1 MSELDFLLVFSPA
14 QDENVTGGPAGSRA
28 SATSG
33 RWSASVILPLVPYF
47 TFVALFLLVPTVVLF
62 TKAFR
67 PVTGSTTSAM
77 VEAMNASNR
86 SSFMFS
92 LKLSLYSAVL
102 GAIIGFLFALAASRI
117 ERPRRLRN
125 LVTGFSGV
133 AANLGGIPLAF
144 AFIASLGAQGL
155 FTRIMYHYGV
165 DLYGAG
171 FKIYDFWG
179 IVVVYLYFQIPLML
193 LVMLPAI
200 DGLRPTW
207 REAAINIGA
216 SPFQYWRRVGLP
228 ILTPSL
234 LGGTLLLF
242 ANAFSAYATAYALSS
257 GGSRLVPVQIRFYL
271 QGNTITGKGNL
282 GYALAAWMVL
292 ILLFVM
298 TGYLLLRR
306 RAERWRTA

>member
-1 MSELDFLLVFSPA
+1 M
-14 QDENVTGGPAGSRA
+14 GSRA
-28 SATSG
+28 SF
-33 RWSASVILPLVPYF
+33 ASVRRSSSQVLPLAPYF
-47 TFVALFLLVPTVVLF
+47 LFVGLFLVVPTVVLF
-62 TKAFR
+62 AKAFR

-77 VEAMNASNR
+77 LEAMNESNR
-86 SSFMFS
+86 SSFLFS
-92 LKLSLYSAVL
+92 LKLSLISAVL
-102 GAIIGFLFALAASRI
+102 GAFFGFVFALATSRI

-144 AFIASLGAQGL
+144 AFIAALGAQGL
-155 FTRIMYHYGV
+155 FTRILFHNGI
-165 DLYGAG
+165 DLYGMG

-193 LVMLPAI
+193 LVMMPAI
-200 DGLRPTW
+200 EGLRPTW
-207 REAAINIGA
+207 REAAINLGA
-216 SPFQYWRRVGLP
+216 SPWQYWRRVGLP
-228 ILTPSL
+228 ILSPSL
-234 LGGTLLLF
+234 MGGTLLLF

-292 ILLFVM
+292 ILLVVM
-298 TGYLLLRR
+298 SAYLVLRN
-306 RAERWRTA
+306 RAERWRKE

>member
-1 MSELDFLLVFSPA
+1 MSELEFPWSTPFPE
-14 QDENVTGGPAGSRA
+14 ENVTGGPVGSRA
-28 SATSG
+28 SL
-33 RWSASVILPLVPYF
+33 ASLRRSSLLALPLAPYF
-47 TFVALFLLVPTVVLF
+47 LFVGLFLAVPTVVLF

-77 VEAMNASNR
+77 LEAMNESNR
-86 SSFMFS
+86 SSFLFS
-92 LKLSLYSAVL
+92 LKLSLISAVL
-102 GAIIGFLFALAASRI
+102 GAFFGFVFALATSRI

-144 AFIASLGAQGL
+144 AFIAALGAQGL
-155 FTRIMYHYGV
+155 FTRILFHNGI
-165 DLYGAG
+165 DLYGMG

-193 LVMLPAI
+193 LVMMPAI
-200 DGLRPTW
+200 EGLRPTW
-207 REAAINIGA
+207 REAAINLGA
-216 SPFQYWRRVGLP
+216 SPWQYWRRVGLP
-228 ILTPSL
+228 ILSPSL
-234 LGGTLLLF
+234 MGGTLLLF

-292 ILLFVM
+292 ILLVVM
-298 TGYLLLRR
+298 SAYLVLRN
-306 RAERWRTA
+306 RAERWRKA

>member
-1 MSELDFLLVFSPA
+1 MSEIDFLLKFSPV
-14 QDENVTGGPAGSRA
+14 QEKSVTGGPAGSRA

-33 RWSASVILPLVPYF
+33 RWSPSLVLPILPYF
-47 TFVALFLLVPTVVLF
+47 TFVGLFLLVPTVVLF

-92 LKLSLYSAVL
+92 LKLSLYSAIL

-155 FTRIMYHYGV
+155 FTRILYHNGI

>member
-1 MSELDFLLVFSPA
+1 M
-14 QDENVTGGPAGSRA
+14 GSRA
-28 SATSG
+28 SL
-33 RWSASVILPLVPYF
+33 ASLRRSSLLALPLAPYF
-47 TFVALFLLVPTVVLF
+47 LFVGLFLAVPTVVLF

-77 VEAMNASNR
+77 LEAINESNR
-86 SSFMFS
+86 SSFLFS
-92 LKLSLYSAVL
+92 LKLSLISAVL
-102 GAIIGFLFALAASRI
+102 GAFFGFVFALATSRI

-144 AFIASLGAQGL
+144 AFIAALGAQGL
-155 FTRIMYHYGV
+155 FTRILFHNGI
-165 DLYGAG
+165 DLYGTG

-193 LVMLPAI
+193 LVMMPAI
-200 DGLRPTW
+200 EGLRPTW
-207 REAAINIGA
+207 REAAINLGA
-216 SPFQYWRRVGLP
+216 SPWQYWRRVGLP
-228 ILTPSL
+228 ILSPSL
-234 LGGTLLLF
+234 MGGTLLLF

-292 ILLFVM
+292 ILLVVM
-298 TGYLLLRR
+298 SAYLVLRN
-306 RAERWRTA
+306 RAERWRKA

>member
-1 MSELDFLLVFSPA
+1 MSEFDFFWITPIPE
-14 QDENVTGGPAGSRA
+14 ENVGGGPVGSRA
-28 SATSG
+28 SF
-33 RWSASVILPLVPYF
+33 ASVRRSSSQALPLTPYF
-47 TFVALFLLVPTVVLF
+47 LFVGLFLIVPTVVLF
-62 TKAFR
+62 AKAFR

-77 VEAMNASNR
+77 LEAMNESNR
-86 SSFMFS
+86 SSFLFS
-92 LKLSLYSAVL
+92 LKLSLISAVL
-102 GAIIGFLFALAASRI
+102 GAFFGFVFALATSRI

-144 AFIASLGAQGL
+144 AFIAALGAQGL
-155 FTRIMYHYGV
+155 FTRILFHNGI
-165 DLYGAG
+165 DLYGMG

-193 LVMLPAI
+193 LVMMPAI
-200 DGLRPTW
+200 EGLRPTW
-207 REAAINIGA
+207 REAAINLGA
-216 SPFQYWRRVGLP
+216 SPWQYWRRVGLP
-228 ILTPSL
+228 ILSPSL
-234 LGGTLLLF
+234 MGGTLLLF

-292 ILLFVM
+292 ILLVVM
-298 TGYLLLRR
+298 SAYLVLRN
-306 RAERWRTA
+306 RAERWRKE

>member
-1 MSELDFLLVFSPA
+1 MSEIEFPWITPFPE
-14 QDENVTGGPAGSRA
+14 ENVTGGPVGSRA
-28 SATSG
+28 SL
-33 RWSASVILPLVPYF
+33 ASLRRSSLLALPLAPYF
-47 TFVALFLLVPTVVLF
+47 LFVGLFLAVPTVVLF

-77 VEAMNASNR
+77 LEAMNESNR
-86 SSFMFS
+86 SSFLFS
-92 LKLSLYSAVL
+92 LKLSLISAVL
-102 GAIIGFLFALAASRI
+102 GAFFGFVFALATSRI

-144 AFIASLGAQGL
+144 AFIAALGAQGL
-155 FTRIMYHYGV
+155 FTRILFHNGI
-165 DLYGAG
+165 DLYGMG

-193 LVMLPAI
+193 LVMMPAI
-200 DGLRPTW
+200 EGLRPTW
-207 REAAINIGA
+207 REAAINLGA
-216 SPFQYWRRVGLP
+216 SPWQYWRRVGLP
-228 ILTPSL
+228 ILSPSL
-234 LGGTLLLF
+234 MGGALLLF

-292 ILLFVM
+292 ILLVVM
-298 TGYLLLRR
+298 SAYLVLRN
-306 RAERWRTA
+306 RAERWRKA